1 MRYSSVVLVMLL
13 IFAFAGFFALEV
25 WQNNQNNNNTQQL
38 VNIDPTIYGYIVA
51 GLQALIN
58 VVINILLVAAM
69 NVLSVFERHKT
80 KSDRL
85 KSLSVKIVIAQA
97 INTCFIYGIFFLI
110 YPVNPLSSFGIV
122 NKLLNLI
129 FLNCLVTLL
138 FSLVPIPVILNW
150 FTTRKYVKQDIN
162 EPIDMFQIELN

>member
-38 VNIDPTIYGYIVA
+38 VSIDPTIYGYIVA

-69 NVLSVFERHKT
+69 NVLS
-80 KSDRL
+80 
-85 KSLSVKIVIAQA
+85 
-97 INTCFIYGIFFLI
+97 IF
-110 YPVNPLSSFGIV
+110 
-122 NKLLNLI
+122 
-129 FLNCLVTLL
+129 
-138 FSLVPIPVILNW
+138 
-150 FTTRKYVKQDIN
+150 
-162 EPIDMFQIELN
+162 